1 MPDIKF
7 FFSDRSIKI
16 PERTRLKKF
25 IRELLEK
32 KGKRLQLLNYIFC
45 SDEALL
51 EINKTYLQHDFY
63 TDIITFDLSEHPDII
78 SSEIYIS
85 VDRIKENAKSLG
97 TGEKEELHRIIF
109 HGVLHLLG
117 YKDKLK
123 AEKLAMTKEE
133 DRLLKLYFSK
143 N

>member
-7 FFSDRSIKI
+7 FFSDRSITI
-16 PERTRLKKF
+16 PARTKLKKF

-63 TDIITFDLSEHPDII
+63 TDIITFDLSEYPNVI
-78 SSEIYIS
+78 SSEVYIS

-97 TGEKEELHRIIF
+97 TGEKEELHRIMF